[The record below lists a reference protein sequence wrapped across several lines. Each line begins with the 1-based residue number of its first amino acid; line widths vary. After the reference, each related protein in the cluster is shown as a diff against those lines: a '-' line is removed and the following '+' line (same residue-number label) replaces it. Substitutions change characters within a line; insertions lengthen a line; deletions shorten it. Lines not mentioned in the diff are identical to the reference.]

1 MKVKSFRITP
11 ENNKELKY
19 RSKQL
24 GLSEGWIINQALG
37 KYLAELKSLNPQ
49 LSKSS

>member
-11 ENNKELKY
+11 ENFKELKY

-24 GLSEGWIINQALG
+24 ALSEGWIVNQAIG
-37 KYLAELKSLNPQ
+37 KYFQELRKLNPH
-49 LSKSS
+49 LPNPS